1 MLGHEGE
8 EVGTAAAAV
17 AVAVAGGELQQPG
30 LAIHI
35 AAPGSAASFLA
46 GSRPV
51 VNREKKIGQKL
62 ARVQEENFEKL
73 QDCTADLSICW
84 PGHWLPERPTIYVK
98 YCGKQN

>member
-17 AVAVAGGELQQPG
+17 AVAVAGGELQQTG

-51 VNREKKIGQKL
+51 VNREKKLDKSLLEFKRKILKNCKIARQIFPYVGLAIGCL
-62 ARVQEENFEKL
+62 SVQ
-73 QDCTADLSICW
+73 
-84 PGHWLPERPTIYVK
+84 PYM
-98 YCGKQN
+98 